1 MKIVIKKLF
10 GKFNT
15 ELELDKKLNILVG
28 ENGVGKSNILRICN
42 LVLNN
47 SYAELTKYYFD
58 CIEIYI
64 DNLKEPIIIYHDFLF
79 PEKEEIC
86 EIIEEQEEHSEEG
99 DRLTDLIENLN
110 CNELLNEFLVY
121 CYFGSNLSGKL
132 ERCLDKYSYNIKE
145 QINYINKI
153 LNKMY
158 QENSNDEKNIKS
170 FVSIDQIINYAQKI
184 QRVLDSIHFGLI
196 AEIIINI
203 IVLAALFKLVDIFEN
218 NLKKKFSENKTSQVI
233 KFIPILTKLLKFI
246 IAFILIAALLQ
257 NHGYSISSLIA
268 GFGITGLAVGFAANA
283 TIANIFGSIA
293 IFSDKAYEVGD
304 YIKIGTMEGTV
315 EDINLRSTKIRTL
328 DNALTIIPNSNIAN
342 GDIVNVTR
350 AHKRRI
356 FETVGVTYDTSDEK
370 LHRAIEVIEDV
381 LNRNS
386 EIYSDFVVYLD
397 TLADSSINI
406 KINAYVKTNN
416 YVKYLKIK
424 EQVLLEVIR
433 RFREEGI
440 DFAFPSRTLYMA
452 K

>member
-1 MKIVIKKLF
+1 M
-10 GKFNT
+10 
-15 ELELDKKLNILVG
+15 
-28 ENGVGKSNILRICN
+28 
-42 LVLNN
+42 
-47 SYAELTKYYFD
+47 
-58 CIEIYI
+58 
-64 DNLKEPIIIYHDFLF
+64 
-79 PEKEEIC
+79 
-86 EIIEEQEEHSEEG
+86 
-99 DRLTDLIENLN
+99 
-110 CNELLNEFLVY
+110 
-121 CYFGSNLSGKL
+121 
-132 ERCLDKYSYNIKE
+132 
-145 QINYINKI
+145 
-153 LNKMY
+153 
-158 QENSNDEKNIKS
+158 
-170 FVSIDQIINYAQKI
+170 IDQIINYAQKI
-184 QRVLDSIHFGLI
+184 QKVLDSIHFGLI